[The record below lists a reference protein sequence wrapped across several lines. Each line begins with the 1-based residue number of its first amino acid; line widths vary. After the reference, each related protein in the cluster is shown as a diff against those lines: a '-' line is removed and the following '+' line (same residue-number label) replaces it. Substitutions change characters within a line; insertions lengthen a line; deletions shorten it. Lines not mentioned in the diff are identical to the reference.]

1 MVAKVQSFRQ
11 AYQQRKVVRQ
21 DVKALRRSS
30 PELDS
35 IYRTTI
41 KAARKENRG
50 LKVFGAGVLLL
61 GATNAITAAAQFVN
75 AGVLLLG
82 ATNAITAAAQF
93 VNGDPVMG
101 TIFATGAVYGVAGGP
116 QIIGQARNVEH
127 RKAEQAVV
135 RHLLGSTSLR
145 QQYGSMLRAPTL
157 KAYSDTLRTD
167 QQYLGKSI
175 QASKKSTAT
184 KIQQSRENRRL
195 LRHANTLMGN
205 P

>member
-50 LKVFGAGVLLL
+50 LKVFG
-61 GATNAITAAAQFVN
+61 